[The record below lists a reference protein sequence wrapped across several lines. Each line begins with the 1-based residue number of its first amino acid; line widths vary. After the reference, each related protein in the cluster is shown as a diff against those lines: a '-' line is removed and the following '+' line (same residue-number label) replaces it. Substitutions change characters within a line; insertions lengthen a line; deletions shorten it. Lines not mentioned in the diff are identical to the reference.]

1 VLSVLVVDDEPA
13 IRKLLQRV
21 LESQGHEV
29 RTAPDASTALS
40 LIAEAQPT
48 VVLCDVHMPGS
59 NGLWLADRIRER
71 YPTTAIVLA
80 TADQE
85 VPPIESLRP
94 GVVAYLVKPFRAER
108 VIAAVADGARWSAQ
122 QAASRPPQLPPSTLQ
137 APRDPEK

>member
-1 VLSVLVVDDEPA
+1 MPSVLVVDDEPA
-13 IRKLLQRV
+13 IRQLLQRV
-21 LESQGHEV
+21 LQSQGHEV
-29 RTAPDASTALS
+29 RTAPDANTALS
-40 LIAEAQPT
+40 LIGDAQPA

-108 VIAAVADGARWSAQ
+108 VIAAVADGVRWSAQ
-122 QAASRPPQLPPSTLQ
+122 QTALRPRQLPPSTIQ